1 MVKISNAINLK
12 YLWEIVVNFLPIR
25 EFDASF
31 SLIYELQKKKHEI
44 IKKYKFFKK
53 IKNKNYSD

>member
-31 SLIYELQKKKHEI
+31 SLIYELQKKEI
-44 IKKYKFFKK
+44 IKKILNFFQKK
-53 IKNKNYSD
+53 KKNYSD

>member
-31 SLIYELQKKKHEI
+31 SLIYELQKKEI
-44 IKKYKFFKK
+44 IKKIQNFFQKK
-53 IKNKNYSD
+53 KKNYSD

>member
-25 EFDASF
+25 EFDAYF
-31 SLIYELQKKKHEI
+31 SLIYELQKKEI
-44 IKKYKFFKK
+44 IKKILNFFQKK
-53 IKNKNYSD
+53 KKNYSD